1 MGFDFL
7 FLNIFM
13 ISVNEL
19 RNGVIYEEAG
29 NLWQVLVFE
38 HIKVG
43 RGSANIKVK
52 VKNLRTGSTVEKS
65 FINTAKVQDVNV
77 AKKELQYLYKDDDG
91 AYFMNPTTFDQITVP
106 LAILTGSQFLKE
118 GEIYPISFYGE
129 EPLDVIMPPK
139 VELSV
144 TETAPGVKGN
154 SASNVFKEAILEN
167 GGSVKVPLFINVGD
181 KVRVD
186 TRTGAYTERA

>member
-1 MGFDFL
+1 
-7 FLNIFM
+7 M

-38 HIKVG
+38 HIKMG

-65 FINTAKVQDVNV
+65 FINTAKVQDVQV
-77 AKKELQYLYKDDDG
+77 VKKELQYLYKDETG

-106 LAILTGSQFLKE
+106 TNILTGAQFLKE
-118 GEIYPISFYGE
+118 GETYPISFYGE

-167 GGSVKVPLFINVGD
+167 GSTVKVPLFINVGD